1 MAHIALLN
9 GANHQVGG
17 GKVMIDGTAY
27 SIMAT
32 REVNDTVVVEMNPTS
47 ISGKVMT
54 LENAAFDWTK
64 YDLAEYFVFGD
75 NTTIGASGGFVCV
88 KTSVEN
94 SARFNKI
101 YSQISSPRLELN
113 SYSIT
118 ENARTNG
125 KLTINAVYSHSYGW
139 PSADIS
145 KYICT
150 VILKR
155 KG

>member
-9 GANHQVGG
+9 GTNYQVGG

-47 ISGKVMT
+47 ISKEVMT

-64 YDLAEYFVFGD
+64 YDLAEYFVFGEQSLRF
-75 NTTIGASGGFVCV
+75 IAV
-88 KTSVEN
+88 KTSIEN
-94 SARFNKI
+94 SIRFNKM
-101 YSQISSPRLELN
+101 YVTSGGQGYDLRT
-113 SYSIT
+113 YKIT
-118 ENARTNG
+118 EDATVNG
-125 KLTINAVYSHSYGW
+125 KLTINAKYSLGSSYAGW
-139 PSADIS
+139 PMAES
-145 KYICT
+145 YIVCT

>member
-1 MAHIALLN
+1 MELN
-9 GANHQVGG
+9 TKWGG

-47 ISGKVMT
+47 ISKEVMT

-64 YDLAEYFVFGD
+64 YDLAEYFVFGEQSLRF
-75 NTTIGASGGFVCV
+75 IAV
-88 KTSVEN
+88 KTSIEN
-94 SARFNKI
+94 SIRFNRM
-101 YSQISSPRLELN
+101 YVTTSSQGYELRTFK
-113 SYSIT
+113 IT
-118 ENARTNG
+118 ENATVSG
-125 KLTINAVYSHSYGW
+125 KLTINAKYSLGSSYMGW
-139 PSADIS
+139 PMSDTS
-145 KYICT
+145 KLVCT

>member
-17 GKVMIDGTAY
+17 GKAMIDGTVY
-27 SIMAT
+27 SIMAI

-47 ISGKVMT
+47 ISGQVMT

-75 NTTIGASGGFVCV
+75 KTTTWVNDGFVCV
-88 KTSVEN
+88 RTSKEN
-94 SARFNKI
+94 SARFNRI
-101 YSQISSPRLELN
+101 YSATSSQRLEVHE
-113 SYSIT
+113 YSIT
-118 ENARTNG
+118 ENAGTKGR
-125 KLTINAVYSHSYGW
+125 LTINAVYSNNYGW
-139 PSADIS
+139 PTTDTS
-145 KYICT
+145 KYTCT

>member
-9 GANHQVGG
+9 GTNYQVGG

-47 ISGKVMT
+47 ISKEVMT

-64 YDLAEYFVFGD
+64 YDLAEYFVFVEQSLRF
-75 NTTIGASGGFVCV
+75 IAV
-88 KTSVEN
+88 KTSIEN
-94 SARFNKI
+94 SIRFNKM
-101 YSQISSPRLELN
+101 YVTTSNQGYELRTFK
-113 SYSIT
+113 IT
-118 ENARTNG
+118 ENATVNG
-125 KLTINAVYSHSYGW
+125 KLTINAKYSTGSSYVGW
-139 PSADIS
+139 PIS
-145 KYICT
+145 DTSKLVCT

>member
-9 GANHQVGG
+9 GTNYQAGG
-17 GKVMIDGTAY
+17 GKVMIDGTVY

-47 ISGKVMT
+47 ISGQVMT

-64 YDLAEYFVFGD
+64 YDLAEYFVFGEYGQ
-75 NTTIGASGGFVCV
+75 TFVYV
-88 KTSVEN
+88 KTSIEN
-94 SARFNKI
+94 SIRMNKSYGSSSMSQA
-101 YSQISSPRLELN
+101 YSL
-113 SYSIT
+113 YTFTIT
-118 ENARTNG
+118 ENATVNG
-125 KLTINAVYSHSYGW
+125 KLTINAKYSMGSSYMGW
-139 PSADIS
+139 RITDKS
-145 KYICT
+145 KLVCT

>member
-9 GANHQVGG
+9 GTNYQVGG

-47 ISGKVMT
+47 ISKEVMT

-64 YDLAEYFVFGD
+64 YDLAEYFVFGEQSLRF
-75 NTTIGASGGFVCV
+75 IAV
-88 KTSVEN
+88 KTSIEN
-94 SARFNKI
+94 SIRFNKM
-101 YSQISSPRLELN
+101 YVTTSSQGYELRTFN
-113 SYSIT
+113 IT
-118 ENARTNG
+118 ENATVNG
-125 KLTINAVYSHSYGW
+125 KLTINAKYSTGSSYMGW
-139 PSADIS
+139 PMAASNIV
-145 KYICT
+145 CT

>member
-9 GANHQVGG
+9 GTNYQVGG

-47 ISGKVMT
+47 ISGQVMT

-64 YDLAEYFVFGD
+64 YDLAEYFVFGERYSVF
-75 NTTIGASGGFVCV
+75 ICV
-88 KTSVEN
+88 KTSLEN
-94 SARFNKI
+94 SIRFNRM
-101 YSQISSPRLELN
+101 YTTSPVSSGYQLLDFT
-113 SYSIT
+113 IT
-118 ENARTNG
+118 ENATVDG
-125 KLTINAVYSHSYGW
+125 KLTINAKYSTGSSYMGW
-139 PSADIS
+139 PMSDTS
-145 KYICT
+145 KIVCT